1 MQVHIRNAAQLSSA
15 LKRFRRKK
23 NFTQADLAEEAGI
36 RQATVSMS
44 ESGSEDMQMSTIIS
58 LMVALD
64 LELVMRPRLKG
75 NIEEYLEKL

>member
-1 MQVHIRNAAQLSSA
+1 MQVHIRNAVQLSSA

-23 NFTQADLAEEAGI
+23 NFTQADLAVEAGI
-36 RQATVSMS
+36 RQATVSVS
-44 ESGSEDMQMSTIIS
+44 ESGSENIQISTIIS

-64 LELVMRPRLKG
+64 LELVMQPRLKG